1 MKIKTF
7 FILSFLFLVKTSMF
21 GQAKDYDSPNP
32 IINSDNTVTFKFS
45 APNAE
50 EVIIKGSFLEKTFK
64 IRTKAGTFGKTQKAK
79 MTKQGNVWTYTTA
92 PLESEIYTYYYVV
105 DDVDKTD
112 PKNKNLVRD
121 VDKYLNY
128 FIIKGGIADNYI
140 TQNVPHGKI
149 SKVWYPSTM
158 NDMPK
163 RRMTVYTPAE
173 YDKNP
178 NKQYPV
184 LYLLHG
190 SGGDENSWEEAGR
203 AAQILDNMIAQGKAV
218 PMVVVMPNG
227 IVNLAAA
234 PGADPNNPDVKASA
248 MNPGS
253 MMGKFES
260 TFVTD
265 IVSYVETNYRVVKDK
280 SHRAIAGLSL
290 GGLHTIHIS
299 ANNPDMFDY
308 VGLFS
313 AQTTN
318 TMNDNKISTLSSLA
332 EGVDGLVSQIPFL
345 SGSKAEKK
353 IQKFTGQFSDGNLE
367 IYGKIDEKLKKQ
379 FSANPQLYYIAVGT
393 DDFVKKLN
401 DDFRAKLDASGYK
414 YYYNET
420 DGGHSWE
427 NWRKYLVDLLP
438 RIFNNQ

>member
-1 MKIKTF
+1 MKIKVIL
-7 FILSFLFLVKTSMF
+7 ILSLLIFVKILVF
-21 GQAKDYDSPNP
+21 GQVKDYDSPNP
-32 IINSDNTVTFKFS
+32 IVNSDNTVTFKFS

-50 EVIIKGSFLEKTFK
+50 EVLIKGSFLEKKFK
-64 IRTKAGTFGKTQKAK
+64 LKTKAGTFGKTPKAE
-79 MTKQGNVWTYTTA
+79 MVKQGNVWTYTTA

-112 PKNKNLVRD
+112 PKNKNVVRD

-128 FIIKGGIADNYI
+128 FIIRGGIADNYV
-140 TQNVPHGKI
+140 TQDVPHGKM
-149 SKVWYPSTM
+149 SKVWYPSSLNNM
-158 NDMPK
+158 KK
-163 RRMTVYTPAE
+163 RRMTVYTPSE

-178 NKQYPV
+178 QKQYPV

-234 PGADPNNPDVKASA
+234 PGYDPDHPDAKASA

-260 TFVTD
+260 TFVSD
-265 IVSYVETNYRVVKDK
+265 IVSYVESNYRVVKEK
-280 SHRAIAGLSL
+280 SCRAIAGLSL

-299 ANNPDMFDY
+299 ANHHDLFDY

-318 TMNDNKISTLSSLA
+318 TMNDSKISTLSSLA

-345 SGSKAEKK
+345 SGSKTQKK
-353 IQKFTGQFSDGNLE
+353 INQFTGQFSDGNLE
-367 IYGKIDEKLKKQ
+367 IYGKMDEKLKKQ
-379 FSANPQLYYIAVGT
+379 FAASPKLYYIAVGT

-401 DDFRAKLDASGYK
+401 DDFRAKLDASGYQ

-438 RIFNNQ
+438 RLFTNQ

>member
-1 MKIKTF
+1 MRPKTIL
-7 FILSFLFLVKTSMF
+7 ILSFLLAAKILAY
-21 GQAKDYDSPNP
+21 GQAKDQDSPNP
-32 IINSDNTVTFKFS
+32 AINSDKTVTFRFS

-50 EVIIKGSFLEKTFK
+50 EVYIKGSFLDKTFK
-64 IRTKAGTFGKTQKAK
+64 IKTKAGTFGKTPKAH
-79 MTKQGNVWTYTTA
+79 MRKQGNVWTYTTA
-92 PLESEIYTYYYVV
+92 PLESEIYTYCFVV
-105 DDVDKTD
+105 DGIEKND
-112 PKNKNLVRD
+112 PQNKNLVRD

-140 TQNVPHGKI
+140 TNDVAHGKI
-149 SKVWYPSTM
+149 SKVWYPSSL
-158 NDMPK
+158 NGMPK
-163 RRMTVYTPAE
+163 RRMTIYTPPE
-173 YDKNP
+173 YDGSP
-178 NKQYPV
+178 NKKYPV

-203 AAQILDNMIAQGKAV
+203 AAQILDNLIARGKAT

-234 PGADPNNPDVKASA
+234 PGSDPNHPDAKASA

-260 TFVTD
+260 TFVND
-265 IVSYVETNYRVVKDK
+265 IVSYVESNYRVVKNK
-280 SHRAIAGLSL
+280 SSRAIAGLSL
-290 GGLHTIHIS
+290 GGLHALHIS

-318 TMNDNKISTLSSLA
+318 AMNDDKISTLSNLA
-332 EGVDGLVSQIPFL
+332 KGVDGLVSQIPFL

-353 IQKFTGQFSDGNLE
+353 IYKFTGQFNDGNLE
-367 IYGKIDEKLKKQ
+367 IYGKIDQKLKQQ
-379 FSANPQLYYIAVGT
+379 FSKAPQLYYIAVGT

-401 DDFRAKLDASGYK
+401 DDFRMKLDASGYS
-414 YYYNET
+414 YYYHET
-420 DGGHSWE
+420 NGGHTWE

-438 RIFNNQ
+438 RLFKNQ